1 MIQTFSSF
9 FFFYCFFYCVVAG
22 SRAIC
27 ESDAAVPK
35 PRQTR
40 WIYIE
45 LRRPQCHHEFFI
57 FYGSWWI
64 IKIIKTGAIIFVII
78 VWLCEWLLFGEG
90 ELDKMLILCG

>member
-1 MIQTFSSF
+1 M
-9 FFFYCFFYCVVAG
+9 VAG
-22 SRAIC
+22 SRAFC

-45 LRRPQCHHEFFI
+45 LEDHSVI
-57 FYGSWWI
+57 MNYVVFYGNWWI
-64 IKIIKTGAIIFVII
+64 IKIKKIGTIIFVIT